1 MVASSIDEQ
10 HPQLPTT
17 TTTEP
22 VVADVTIRA
31 EVDEKEKGQSQSQS
45 QEAHVNSTVDTVTNA
60 DVEMVK
66 EEPSEKNEKSEK
78 NEEREKQPQT
88 TVISTTTHNLVDE
101 ASKLAEPIVVGESN
115 SSTDLNSSSVEKV
128 KGLTIFINF
137 FSTIPISFFANSK
150 NFVRY
155 LFKVI

>member
-17 TTTEP
+17 TTTES

-31 EVDEKEKGQSQSQS
+31 EVDEKEERSQS

-66 EEPSEKNEKSEK
+66 EKPSEKIEKSEGS
-78 NEEREKQPQT
+78 EKQPQT

-101 ASKLAEPIVVGESN
+101 ASKLAEPIVVGESS
-115 SSTDLNSSSVEKV
+115 SSTNLNSSSVEKV
-128 KGLTIFINF
+128 KGLTIYLYIF
-137 FSTIPISFFANSK
+137 FNYS
-150 NFVRY
+150 
-155 LFKVI
+155 

>member
-17 TTTEP
+17 TTTES

-31 EVDEKEKGQSQSQS
+31 EVDEKERSQS

-66 EEPSEKNEKSEK
+66 EEPSEKSEKSEGS
-78 NEEREKQPQT
+78 EKQPQT

-101 ASKLAEPIVVGESN
+101 ASKLAEPIVVGESS
-115 SSTDLNSSSVEKV
+115 SSTNLNSSSVEKV
-128 KGLTIFINF
+128 KGLTIFIYIF
-137 FSTIPISFFANSK
+137 QQFLIVLI
-150 NFVRY
+150 VY
-155 LFKVI
+155 IFK

>member
-17 TTTEP
+17 TTTES

-31 EVDEKEKGQSQSQS
+31 EVDEKESSQS

-66 EEPSEKNEKSEK
+66 EEPNEKSEK
-78 NEEREKQPQT
+78 SEGSEKQPQT

-101 ASKLAEPIVVGESN
+101 ASKLAEPIVVGESS
-115 SSTDLNSSSVEKV
+115 SSTNLNSSSVEKV
-128 KGLTIFINF
+128 KGLTIFIYIF
-137 FSTIPISFFANSK
+137 QLFLILSINSIY
-150 NFVRY
+150 F
-155 LFKVI
+155 

>member
-17 TTTEP
+17 TTTES

-31 EVDEKEKGQSQSQS
+31 EVDEKERSQS
-45 QEAHVNSTVDTVTNA
+45 QEAHVNSTVDTVMNA

-66 EEPSEKNEKSEK
+66 EEPSEKSEKSEGS
-78 NEEREKQPQT
+78 EKQPQT

-101 ASKLAEPIVVGESN
+101 ASKLAEPIVVGES
-115 SSTDLNSSSVEKV
+115 SSSSNLNSSSVEKV
-128 KGLTIFINF
+128 KGLTIFIY
-137 FSTIPISFFANSK
+137 FSTIPISINS
-150 NFVRY
+150 
-155 LFKVI
+155 VIFRC